1 MLASFSKRSVCQVNT
16 AFRGCCREW
25 SGQENTNAF
34 VERVGKKFAGA
45 DVLVRERLVF
55 AHAPMKKNVRIFV
68 SF

>member
-1 MLASFSKRSVCQVNT
+1 MLASISKRSVCQVNT

-45 DVLVRERLVF
+45 DVLVR
-55 AHAPMKKNVRIFV
+55 
-68 SF
+68 

>member
-34 VERVGKKFAGA
+34 VERVGKEFVDV
-45 DVLVRERLVF
+45 DVLVSERIWNLR
-55 AHAPMKKNVRIFV
+55 MRQ
-68 SF
+68 